1 MRKEGLLASALIIA
15 LFFVALAIVLAY
27 RSTLDGM
34 LPEVIVGRDVLFW
47 ILGIL
52 TVLSAGALL
61 FFGIRKAGDA
71 PCLSDYGIPQI
82 KLYSLILLG
91 FCLLLSVSSFL
102 VGKRFVV
109 IPYDDM
115 GKIERIYMS
124 GLLGTAV
131 SLAII
136 LIAVALFLGLAP
148 FLSKAGKVG
157 LILPLASVLIGE
169 NCLKAVFLAFLS
181 RYQQP
186 YDVLVAI
193 VLDSLTLGW
202 IAFVLFRKGT
212 HSLELAKA
220 LALDNPQLKL
230 GQEIREARIRKGLSQ
245 TQLGRLVYVDR
256 SSISRYESGLALP
269 SEETLD
275 RLSAVLDQEF
285 DASF

>member
-1 MRKEGLLASALIIA
+1 MRKEGFIA
-15 LFFVALAIVLAY
+15 AGSIMVLFFVALWIVLAY

-61 FFGIRKAGDA
+61 FFGIRKVGDA
-71 PCLSDYGIPQI
+71 PCLSDYGIPQM

-131 SLAII
+131 SLAITS
-136 LIAVALFLGLAP
+136 IAVASFLGLAP

-157 LILPLASVLIGE
+157 LILPLGSVLIGE
-169 NCLKAVFLAFLS
+169 HCLKALFLAFLS

-230 GQEIREARIRKGLSQ
+230 GQEIREARIGKGLSQ

-256 SSISRYESGLALP
+256 SSISRYESGLAVP
-269 SEETLD
+269 SKETLD

>member
-1 MRKEGLLASALIIA
+1 MIIV
-15 LFFVALAIVLAY
+15 LFFVGLAIVLAY
-27 RSTLDGM
+27 RSALDGM

-47 ILGIL
+47 ILEIL
-52 TVLSAGALL
+52 AILSAGALL

-71 PCLSDYGIPQI
+71 PCLSDYGIPQM
-82 KLYSLILLG
+82 KLYSLIFLG
-91 FCLLLSVSSFL
+91 FCLLLSVVSFL
-102 VGKRFVV
+102 IGMQFII
-109 IPYDDM
+109 IPTYEM

-131 SLAII
+131 SLAITS
-136 LIAVALFLGLAP
+136 IAVALFLGLAP

-157 LILPLASVLIGE
+157 LILPFASVLIGE

-202 IAFVLFRKGT
+202 IAFVLLRKGT

-285 DASF
+285 EAHF

>member
-1 MRKEGLLASALIIA
+1 MRKEGFAATGSIMV
-15 LFFVALAIVLAY
+15 LFFVALWIVLAY

-61 FFGIRKAGDA
+61 FFGIRKVGDA
-71 PCLSDYGIPQI
+71 PYLSDYGIPQM

-131 SLAII
+131 SFAITS
-136 LIAVALFLGLAP
+136 IAVALFLGLAP
-148 FLSKAGKVG
+148 FLSKAGKVR

-256 SSISRYESGLALP
+256 SSISRYESGLAVP
-269 SEETLD
+269 SKETLD

-285 DASF
+285 DAYF